1 MNQEIVT
8 VQEEEKQDIYDLVL
22 CLYGVNDAISRDSKL
37 NSLIRLGGLIDSKAN
52 VVGKLNKQV
61 LKSADDAEELFNHA
75 IKSLEKGYLL
85 KILDDLLGISLN
97 ALSKTELSNES
108 ILSAVLNEI
117 GYLDGKNFQKKLNTS
132 FRFLDLDE
140 IFLDERKI
148 KILLNDLFKYENEFS
163 GGFISKNDNAGKRLA
178 IIHELFKGNFRDY
191 LQTFK
196 EKTPLIAQKIY
207 KQLLYLELQQ
217 LDCHQLSDF
226 IRYFMEKPIG
236 VRYLED
242 QNNEYKK
249 AKLLLQNSFLHL
261 LMKDGQK
268 EFCKI
273 LECIRLN
280 IKNEQSPK
288 LTDEEKN
295 LISILFWLKNS
306 PKESLKKINLILEI
320 LNKQFIFAEDS
331 PNLLFMHLN
340 SIEEEVSKLVNKS
353 YKSSVNK
360 APSYTIQ
367 NVNYEGL
374 NKISEVCNKVN
385 TKTLEICQKVLG
397 EEEKIVRKLIS
408 EWRAKILR
416 KVSKAFSTVVL
427 VFVLLFSMKFGS
439 YYFFDIES
447 NYKNNFLRS
456 AKLSVEAIPY
466 PVGLKD
472 SVDPVRNEIRQRE
485 RLDQIKDLN
494 LRYFKTL
501 TLFLAPEIPEDVIKK
516 SISNTQL
523 PEEIQ
528 NLDKINNIRNSLV
541 SLISKG
547 EWNTTYGPLIGF
559 NVLTELRSYGAI
571 SNFLIPPLAYHV
583 IKDSSGLPVRLQSS
597 LQVYRP
603 PKENEIL
610 RNDLINRF
618 SKIPEVGDQPG
629 IYVRKYDLNYKKI
642 AKANKILIKKLQT
655 KKKEL
660 IGKYREETSRKDQL
674 VLKDTLKV
682 IAMLE
687 FRLKDL
693 QEKISHRYNYI
704 VTNNTYRLPLD
715 Y

>member
-1 MNQEIVT
+1 MNQKAVT

-22 CLYGVNDAISRDSKL
+22 CLYGVNDTIARDSKL
-37 NSLIRLGGLIDSKAN
+37 NPLIRLGGLIDSKAN
-52 VVGKLNKQV
+52 VVAKLDKQV
-61 LKSADDAEELFNHA
+61 LKSADDVEKLFNHA

-85 KILDDLLGISLN
+85 KILDDLLGISSN
-97 ALSKTELSNES
+97 ALSKTELTNES

-140 IFLDERKI
+140 IFLDERKL
-148 KILLNDLFKYENEFS
+148 KILLNDLFKYENEFN
-163 GGFISKNDNAGKRLA
+163 GGFISKNDNSGKRLT
-178 IIHELFKGNFRDY
+178 IIHELFKGNFKDY
-191 LQTFK
+191 IRVFK

-207 KQLLYLELQQ
+207 KQLLYLEFQE

-226 IRYFMEKPIG
+226 IRYFMEKPNG

-242 QNNEYKK
+242 QNNKYKK
-249 AKLLLQNSFLHL
+249 AKLLVQNSFLHL

-268 EFCKI
+268 EFCKV

-280 IKNEQSPK
+280 LKNEQSPK

-306 PKESLKKINLILEI
+306 PKESLREINLILEI
-320 LNKQFIFAEDS
+320 LNEQFIFAEDS
-331 PNLLFMHLN
+331 PNLLFMHLS
-340 SIEEEVSKLVNKS
+340 SIEEEASKLVNKL

-374 NKISEVCNKVN
+374 NKISEICNKVS
-385 TKTLEICQKVLG
+385 TKTLEICQKVLS
-397 EEEKIVRKLIS
+397 EEEKIVRKFIS
-408 EWRAKILR
+408 ERRAKILK
-416 KVSKAFSTVVL
+416 KVSKASSIVVL
-427 VFVLLFSMKFGS
+427 VFVLLFSVKFGS
-439 YYFFDIES
+439 YYLFDIES
-447 NYKNNFLRS
+447 VYKNKFLRS
-456 AKLSVEAIPY
+456 AKLNVKAIPY
-466 PVGLKD
+466 PAGLKD
-472 SVDPVRNEIRQRE
+472 STDPVRNEIRQRE

-501 TLFLAPEIPEDVIKK
+501 TLFLAPEIPEEVIKK

-523 PEEIQ
+523 PDEIQ
-528 NLDKINNIRNSLV
+528 DLDKINNIRNSLV
-541 SLISKG
+541 GLIPKDEWSK
-547 EWNTTYGPLIGF
+547 TYGPLIGF

-603 PKENEIL
+603 LKENEML
-610 RNDLINRF
+610 RNDLIKRF
-618 SKIPEVGDQPG
+618 SRVLEGVDQPG
-629 IYVRKYDLNYKKI
+629 IYIEKYDLNYKKI
-642 AKANKILIKKLQT
+642 LRANKVLIKKLNA

-660 IGKYREETSRKDQL
+660 IGKYRQETSRKDQL
-674 VLKDTLKV
+674 VLKDTLRV

-693 QEKISHRYNYI
+693 QEKISRRYNYI

-715 Y
+715 